1 MYMSEIFAENKPQPR
16 GHLPMDTFKG
26 LVYVKHG
33 RVGTRSE
40 GPDYYLQTTR
50 GDFLLRYHQRNL
62 WEPDYHLEFFDHR
75 MVAVSGALDGKTIT
89 VNTIEEILA
98 PLLPRDD
105 AHQMKLVVGNT
116 ATMDNVTFGFVGITE
131 DSRCPTGTVCVWEG
145 QVVASLWASHGTS
158 STGPDV
164 ERFSL
169 TLHAGQ
175 ADLATKTVLGKRF
188 TLVEVAPYPKAGV
201 RIDPKQYEIT
211 LQVESLG

>member
-1 MYMSEIFAENKPQPR
+1 MTETFAENKAQLRSHPA
-16 GHLPMDTFKG
+16 LATFKG

-33 RVGTRSE
+33 RVGSRSE

-62 WEPDYHLEFFDHR
+62 WEPDYHLEFFEHR
-75 MVAVSGALDGKTIT
+75 MVAVTGTLDDTTIT
-89 VNTIEEILA
+89 VDTIEEILA
-98 PLLPRDD
+98 SRLPRDE
-105 AHQMKLVVGNT
+105 AHQMKLVVGHST
-116 ATMDNVTFGFVGITE
+116 TIDNVTFGFDGITE
-131 DSRCPTGTVCVWEG
+131 DSRCPTGVVCVWEG
-145 QVVASLWASHGTS
+145 QVIASLWASHGTS
-158 STGPDV
+158 GAGSDV

-169 TLHAGQ
+169 TLHAGE

-188 TLVEVAPYPKAGV
+188 TLLEVAPYPKAGV

>member
-1 MYMSEIFAENKPQPR
+1 MSEIFAENQAQPR
-16 GHLPMDTFKG
+16 GHLQMATFKG

-75 MVAVSGALDGKTIT
+75 MVAVSGTLNDKTTIT
-89 VNTIEEILA
+89 VKTIEEILA
-98 PLLPRDD
+98 PLLPGDE
-105 AHQMKLVVGNT
+105 AHQMKLLVGDST
-116 ATMDNVTFGFVGITE
+116 KMDNVTFGFDGITE
-131 DSRCPTGTVCVWEG
+131 DSRCPTGVQCVWEG
-145 QVVASLWASHGTS
+145 QAIASLWASHGAPGAGS
-158 STGPDV
+158 DV

-169 TLHAGQ
+169 TLHAGH
-175 ADLATKTVLGKRF
+175 ADVATKTVLGKRF
-188 TLVEVAPYPKAGV
+188 TLLEVSPYPSAGV